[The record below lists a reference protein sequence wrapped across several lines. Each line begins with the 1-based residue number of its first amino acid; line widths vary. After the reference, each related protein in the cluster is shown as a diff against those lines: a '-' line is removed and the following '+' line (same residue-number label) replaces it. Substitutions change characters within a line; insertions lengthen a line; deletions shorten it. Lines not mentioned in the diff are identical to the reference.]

1 MSDNRLWLIGARM
14 KNGGSFFDVVIAA
27 DDKEALEIFHHEYDK
42 YDISDVEVE
51 ELKKEDF

>member
-14 KNGGSFFDVVIAA
+14 KNGGPFFDVVIAA
-27 DDKEALEIFHHEYDK
+27 DENEALEIFHHEYDK